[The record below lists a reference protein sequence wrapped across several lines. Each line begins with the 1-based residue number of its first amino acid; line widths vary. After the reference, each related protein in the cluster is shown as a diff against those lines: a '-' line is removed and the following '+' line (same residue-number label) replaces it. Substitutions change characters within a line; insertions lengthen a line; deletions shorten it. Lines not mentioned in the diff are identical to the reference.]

1 MKGKDKPQIFMAVG
15 HKLLRQMFAVAKYDR
30 DYDPNY

>member
-1 MKGKDKPQIFMAVG
+1 MAVG